1 MYDIDVTQS
10 LFAKVA
16 PDGVCCLFQ
25 VNRFPVY
32 REFLSRWR
40 CRGRILLPM
49 ICLMTHDPLEGLML
63 TWISYRMGGCRES
76 IGEGMLLAVR
86 WMGLAGDGR
95 IVERL
100 GGVFFFFCLSLL
112 SSCTVYESC
121 WNSLGLDIVDGL
133 DVFGG
138 WR

>member
-1 MYDIDVTQS
+1 
-10 LFAKVA
+10 
-16 PDGVCCLFQ
+16 
-25 VNRFPVY
+25 
-32 REFLSRWR
+32 
-40 CRGRILLPM
+40 
-49 ICLMTHDPLEGLML
+49 MTHDPLEGLML
-63 TWISYRMGGCRES
+63 TWMSYRMGGCRES
-76 IGEGMLLAVR
+76 IGEGMVLAVK

-112 SSCTVYESC
+112 SSCTVCESC